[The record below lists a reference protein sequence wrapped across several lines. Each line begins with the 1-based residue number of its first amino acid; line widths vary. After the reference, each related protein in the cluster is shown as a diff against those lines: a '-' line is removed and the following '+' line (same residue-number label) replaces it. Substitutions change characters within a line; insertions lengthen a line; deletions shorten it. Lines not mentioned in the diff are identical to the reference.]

1 MTDKILNLIGLAMK
15 AGQVVSGEFSVEKCI
30 KSGKAKM
37 VIMAEDASD
46 NTMKKF
52 KDKCNYYNVPII
64 IYSTKEHLGAALGK
78 ELRSSIALTEDGLKN
93 AILKIKT
100 EVS

>member
-78 ELRSSIALTEDGLKN
+78 EFRSSIALTEDGLKN

>member
-64 IYSTKEHLGAALGK
+64 IYSTKEHWGAALGK
-78 ELRSSIALTEDGLKN
+78 VFR
-93 AILKIKT
+93 
-100 EVS
+100 